1 MWIGLTILFFLI
13 SIFTSLLVYYSL
25 RRITQYEELILEIQQ
40 VIKFSTEKMKLVD
53 SKGHYESDDET
64 GFFFE
69 QLKQIQL
76 SLDGIFE
83 EETQDFKKEIKKKE
97 KYILDKRFKIF
108 KLLNIIQLKVVVK
121 KYNLWKTNTFFFDK
135 LAENIINTFKFTYF
149 DDPFVDVKHEVVDF
163 MVMNIFKYDH
173 TKGSKE
179 FSYFSVVKKL
189 FNSS

>member
-13 SIFTSLLVYYSL
+13 SVFTSVLVYYSL

-40 VIKFSTEKMKLVD
+40 VIKFSTDKMKLVD

-83 EETQDFKKEIKKKE
+83 EEIQDAKKE
-97 KYILDKRFKIF
+97 
-108 KLLNIIQLKVVVK
+108 
-121 KYNLWKTNTFFFDK
+121 
-135 LAENIINTFKFTYF
+135 
-149 DDPFVDVKHEVVDF
+149 
-163 MVMNIFKYDH
+163 
-173 TKGSKE
+173 S
-179 FSYFSVVKKL
+179 
-189 FNSS
+189 

>member
-13 SIFTSLLVYYSL
+13 SVFTSVLVYYSL

-40 VIKFSTEKMKLVD
+40 VIKFSTDKMKLVD

-83 EETQDFKKEIKKKE
+83 EEIQNAKKE
-97 KYILDKRFKIF
+97 
-108 KLLNIIQLKVVVK
+108 
-121 KYNLWKTNTFFFDK
+121 
-135 LAENIINTFKFTYF
+135 
-149 DDPFVDVKHEVVDF
+149 
-163 MVMNIFKYDH
+163 
-173 TKGSKE
+173 S
-179 FSYFSVVKKL
+179 
-189 FNSS
+189 

>member
-13 SIFTSLLVYYSL
+13 SVFTSVLVYYSL

-40 VIKFSTEKMKLVD
+40 VIKFSTDKMKLVD

-83 EETQDFKKEIKKKE
+83 EEMQNAKKE
-97 KYILDKRFKIF
+97 
-108 KLLNIIQLKVVVK
+108 
-121 KYNLWKTNTFFFDK
+121 
-135 LAENIINTFKFTYF
+135 
-149 DDPFVDVKHEVVDF
+149 
-163 MVMNIFKYDH
+163 
-173 TKGSKE
+173 S
-179 FSYFSVVKKL
+179 
-189 FNSS
+189 

>member
-1 MWIGLTILFFLI
+1 MWIFLTILFFII
-13 SIFTSLLVYYSL
+13 SVFTSTLVYYSL

-83 EETQDFKKEIKKKE
+83 EEMQNAKKE
-97 KYILDKRFKIF
+97 
-108 KLLNIIQLKVVVK
+108 
-121 KYNLWKTNTFFFDK
+121 
-135 LAENIINTFKFTYF
+135 
-149 DDPFVDVKHEVVDF
+149 
-163 MVMNIFKYDH
+163 
-173 TKGSKE
+173 S
-179 FSYFSVVKKL
+179 
-189 FNSS
+189 

>member
-13 SIFTSLLVYYSL
+13 SIFTSVLVYYSL

-40 VIKFSTEKMKLVD
+40 VIKFSTDKMKLVD

-83 EETQDFKKEIKKKE
+83 EEMQDAKKE
-97 KYILDKRFKIF
+97 
-108 KLLNIIQLKVVVK
+108 N
-121 KYNLWKTNTFFFDK
+121 
-135 LAENIINTFKFTYF
+135 
-149 DDPFVDVKHEVVDF
+149 
-163 MVMNIFKYDH
+163 
-173 TKGSKE
+173 
-179 FSYFSVVKKL
+179 
-189 FNSS
+189 